1 MINTPFHFKEEDL
14 KVSIVI
20 PVSNKEPTIQEI
32 IRKVQKIDIKK
43 EFIITDDSST
53 DGTRDILQ
61 TLEGDD
67 GINQITN

>member
-1 MINTPFHFKEEDL
+1 MVDASHQFNKRDL
-14 KVSIVI
+14 NISEVMSVY
-20 PVSNKEPTIQEI
+20 NKEPTIQKI
-32 IRKVQKIDIKK
+32 IREVQKVDIKK
-43 EFIITDDSST
+43 EFIIADDSST